1 MARQDDRS
9 KVTQSKLGRGLGS
22 LIPVPIARPVA
33 SATAQAGAASVPP
46 MVAMSAANTNPASS
60 VEVKPAGAVAAP
72 VTEPSNRQAVQF
84 IPIRSIQPGKYQP
97 RGSMDP
103 TALEALAKSIE
114 QSGLMQPIVVRRVTN
129 TPDRFELIAGERRWR
144 AMDRLGRTEVPA
156 IVQDVDDAKAAEL
169 ALIENL
175 QREDLNPIDRATAL
189 RRLAD
194 EFSWTHQELS
204 QRVGLDRA
212 TVSNLLRLT
221 ELDPGCAA
229 HVRTGALTLG
239 HAKVLL
245 GVTDVAARRRLAD
258 QAVSHD
264 WSVRQLEAAIREQ
277 VDVPRGTTRRKRDT
291 MPSNHL
297 ADLRRQLEEH
307 LGTRVDLRVGRKKG
321 AGELRIQFFSLDD
334 FDGLMQRIGFKGD
347 RFTV

>member
-1 MARQDDRS
+1 MAKQDDRS

-22 LIPVPIARPVA
+22 LIPVPIARPDTGAVPA
-33 SATAQAGAASVPP
+33 AAAATSTPTTATTMPAA
-46 MVAMSAANTNPASS
+46 TPAVS
-60 VEVKPAGAVAAP
+60 VEVKPASTPTGP
-72 VTEPSNRQAVQF
+72 NPGPSNQSVQF
-84 IPIRSIQPGKYQP
+84 IPTRSIQPGKYQP

-103 TALEALAKSIE
+103 AALETLAKSIE
-114 QSGLMQPIVVRRVTN
+114 QSGLMQPIVVRRLTN

-144 AMDRLGRTEVPA
+144 AMDRLGRTEIPA
-156 IVQDVDDAKAAEL
+156 IVQQVDDAQAAEL

-204 QRVGLDRA
+204 NRVGLDRA
-212 TVSNLLRLT
+212 TVSNLLRLND
-221 ELDPGCAA
+221 LDPGCAA

-245 GVTDVAARRRLAD
+245 GLTDVTARRRLAD

-264 WSVRQLEAAIREQ
+264 WSVRQLEAALREQ
-277 VDVPRGTTRRKRDT
+277 VGVPRGTTGRRRET
-291 MPSNHL
+291 TPTHHL
-297 ADLRRQLEEH
+297 ADLRRQLEAH